1 LLTLLAPSS
10 ARAGALV
17 HHVGSRCGSIDEVL
31 FVSGNF
37 VGAKTGHP
45 GGQVVAVGEDKFGHW
60 PYSSRP
66 ATQEGMTGRLY
77 SEEHHCLAGQ
87 VVLG

>member
-1 LLTLLAPSS
+1 M
-10 ARAGALV
+10 
-17 HHVGSRCGSIDEVL
+17 
-31 FVSGNF
+31 
-37 VGAKTGHP
+37 
-45 GGQVVAVGEDKFGHW
+45 HW

-77 SEEHHCLAGQ
+77 SEEHHYLVGQ